1 MNYSY
6 AIFRVVG
13 WVERQRNPTFPKIT
27 STKFAKNK
35 NKINKRTTKFL
46 SLISVYQNIVKRC
59 NYITC
64 KMINEKNK
72 YFSSHIIIR

>member
-64 KMINEKNK
+64 IHQIYSRISAGN
-72 YFSSHIIIR
+72 